1 MKVSWIRDLG
11 SPTQPSVYEVR
22 GVEVEITA
30 LDIRRA
36 KAELASG
43 RSDVIF
49 NLLPSNYRGKRRY
62 ILGTIAVD

>member
-1 MKVSWIRDLG
+1 M
-11 SPTQPSVYEVR
+11 YEVR